1 MTLPSGQL
9 KFIDG
14 ALTVRLCT
22 ISSNGVPLITPLWF
36 ARDGDTIYLG
46 TRRDSYHARHM
57 ARNPRVIMLFS
68 DFHGRRTRRVLRA
81 AGSAKLSAHAQMTPR
96 RKLRMVT
103 RYYLPP
109 ASAWHWLRNWKKR
122 ATLGRYHDE
131 RRDVTTVEIHL
142 ESAEFLDQPL
152 P

>member
-1 MTLPSGQL
+1 MTLPSDQM

-22 ISSNGVPLITPLWF
+22 LSSNGVPLVTPLWF

-46 TRRDSYHARHM
+46 TRRHSFHARHM
-57 ARNPRVIMLFS
+57 ARNPRVVMLFG
-68 DFHGRRTRRVLRA
+68 DRHGRRTRRVLRA
-81 AGSAKLSAHAQMTPR
+81 TGTARLGNPTQMTLR

-109 ASAWHWLRNWKKR
+109 ISAWHWLRNWKKW
-122 ATLGRYHDE
+122 ATLGRYHGE
-131 RRDVTTVEIHL
+131 RRDVTTVEIRL

-152 P
+152 S